1 MICCEQ
7 DWGGAGRDWETDYF
21 EIQEFGSK
29 DSYVFKV
36 GHARMEKRTKITK
49 EHKKNSTLNK
59 IIKVIKTMFI
69 FIQFA
74 QISDFFFGGGVG
86 GLKP

>member
-1 MICCEQ
+1 MLQEPFLLDRSVICCEQ

-36 GHARMEKRTKITK
+36 RQAEMENHTKRT
-49 EHKKNSTLNK
+49 
-59 IIKVIKTMFI
+59 
-69 FIQFA
+69 
-74 QISDFFFGGGVG
+74 
-86 GLKP
+86 